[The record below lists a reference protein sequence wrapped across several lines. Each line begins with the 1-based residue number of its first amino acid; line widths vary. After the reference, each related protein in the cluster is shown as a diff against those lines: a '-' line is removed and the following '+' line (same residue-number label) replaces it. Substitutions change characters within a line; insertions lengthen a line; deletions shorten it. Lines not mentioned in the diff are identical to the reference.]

1 MHEWVCVSVHERESV
16 LLCVIGREREG
27 VCLCVPVCEKEGE
40 FLGLCVR
47 KNERGC
53 EIVRAPGIVLEK
65 WVEVYFYKKRY
76 KRKTVGF

>member
-1 MHEWVCVSVHERESV
+1 M
-16 LLCVIGREREG
+16 
-27 VCLCVPVCEKEGE
+27 CLCVPVCEKEGE

-65 WVEVYFYKKRY
+65 WVQVYFYKKRY